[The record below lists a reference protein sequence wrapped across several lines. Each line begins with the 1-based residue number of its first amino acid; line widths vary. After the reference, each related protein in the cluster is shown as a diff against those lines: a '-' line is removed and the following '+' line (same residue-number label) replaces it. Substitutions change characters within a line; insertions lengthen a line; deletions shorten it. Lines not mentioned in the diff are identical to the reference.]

1 MAMELVDFFTSMLLL
16 LVVKYI
22 YIYTTHIWST
32 YDMDF
37 VFDILVSF
45 KTIHCLSQPTTHI

>member
-16 LVVKYI
+16 VVVLKN
-22 YIYTTHIWST
+22 IYTTHIWST

-37 VFDILVSF
+37 IVDIKL
-45 KTIHCLSQPTTHI
+45 